1 MLETHRTARQHESKR
16 QAAGKSNKKG
26 RKGKAMPEKV
36 RPRRILGSKKDRVVK
51 RKRIVEEEEEAE
63 DEEEEEGSED
73 GENAAPDAGVRAH
86 DPDARS
92 GLDDD
97 QREWGVGEVVWVWD
111 SAPAPKGAEKGAE
124 FWNAF
129 KATIVHIEL
138 GRQGGDEYEL
148 NFARNQRWWYSINRL
163 HDSKLAALEA
173 LDEDLAAIDVEE

>member
-1 MLETHRTARQHESKR
+1 
-16 QAAGKSNKKG
+16 
-26 RKGKAMPEKV
+26 MPDKV

-129 KATIVHIEL
+129 KATINLVHIEL

-148 NFARNQRWWYSINRL
+148 NFARNQRWWYSIDCL

-173 LDEDLAAIDVEE
+173 LDEELAAIDVEE